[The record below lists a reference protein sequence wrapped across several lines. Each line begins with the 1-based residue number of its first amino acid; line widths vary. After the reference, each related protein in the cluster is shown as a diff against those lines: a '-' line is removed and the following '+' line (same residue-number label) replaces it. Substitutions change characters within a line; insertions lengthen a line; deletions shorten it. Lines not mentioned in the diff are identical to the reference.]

1 MAVFRIEKNKNY
13 TSMANYHFYDKS
25 LSWKAKGILSNML
38 SLPDD
43 WDYSLAGLTT
53 LSSDGMSATR
63 SAIKEL
69 EEHKYLIRRPI
80 RKDGK
85 ICDWE
90 YLIFEK
96 PQEENLLVENLLV
109 ENQQV
114 ENHTQLNTKELNT
127 KELNTKNNIYGE
139 VVDYLNRKANTN
151 YKSSSRDTQKHI
163 NARVTEGFTV
173 DDFKTVID
181 KQCAKWIGTEWEQ
194 YLRPKTLFGTK
205 FEDYLNSK
213 VNNNQSNQLKKK
225 EFNFIPTGV
234 AERGEEY
241 MEIDGK
247 WFNRYGKELNSKGY
261 EIIDFGL
268 SKGW

>member
-1 MAVFRIEKNKNY
+1 MNIIDTNLKFKQMDTRKSTERIIMHHAAAKTCSAEDIHRWHLNKGW
-13 TSMANYHFYDKS
+13 SGAGYHF
-25 LSWKAKGILSNML
+25 LV
-38 SLPDD
+38 
-43 WDYSLAGLTT
+43 
-53 LSSDGMSATR
+53 
-63 SAIKEL
+63 
-69 EEHKYLIRRPI
+69 

-114 ENHTQLNTKELNT
+114 ENHTQLNNKELNN

-234 AERGEEY
+234 AESGEEY